1 MMPLYLLYLLM
12 LQIQEFI
19 AILMTLS
26 SAVSSLSSG
35 NGFIF
40 STPFVLLLASVL
52 HVYYISISAKPDTL
66 YSYYF
71 I

>member
-1 MMPLYLLYLLM
+1 MMLLYLLYLLM

-19 AILMTLS
+19 AIIMTLS
-26 SAVSSLSSG
+26 SVVSSLSSG

-52 HVYYISISAKPDTL
+52 HVYYISISAKPDTTL
-66 YSYYF
+66 YS
-71 I
+71 

>member
-1 MMPLYLLYLLM
+1 MMLLYLLHLLM

-19 AILMTLS
+19 VIIMTLS
-26 SAVSSLSSG
+26 SVVSSLSSG

-52 HVYYISISAKPDTL
+52 HVYYISISAKPDTTL
-66 YSYYF
+66 YS
-71 I
+71 